1 MPYDPSPLTRK
12 RERKIIKNKLVI
24 IIIKKII
31 VKIKKNNNTSIIISK
46 DKCRLNAG
54 LSNV

>member
-1 MPYDPSPLTRK
+1 MSK
-12 RERKIIKNKLVI
+12 KKNK
-24 IIIKKII
+24 K
-31 VKIKKNNNTSIIISK
+31 NNTSIIISK